1 MRTVGKRSW
10 VLYILLVC
18 FIVGCGFLVFK
29 IVRYGSTWVTQAYNG
44 HIYAED
50 ATAVTGNV
58 YDRKGT
64 LLATTIN
71 GERIYN
77 DDETI
82 RRAMLHTV
90 GDSSGY
96 IGTSVQ
102 SLLRAKLMGFNI
114 FTGLNRT
121 PLTEIGFNNM
131 KLSLDADIC
140 RVAYNA
146 LGGYNGAVLV
156 YNYKNGEML
165 CKVSKPSYDPGVV
178 PYDLLTNSYYE
189 GVFVDNTISSSYTPG
204 SIFKVVTA
212 ACAMEYFDD
221 WDTRTYTCEQYMR
234 YEEGNISCL
243 GYHGT
248 LNIEQAMEYSCNCYF
263 AKLAIELGYDRLQR
277 TAEELGFNRSFSF
290 TDFTTGE
297 SLINL
302 TSSTKDVFIGWAGVG
317 QYTDTVNPMHYMCLM
332 GAIANGG
339 SFTEPT
345 VTTDKIFG
353 SVGSKTKLMSRTTAD
368 NLKDLLRKDV
378 AYYYGDSMFP
388 YGWEVCAKTGTAEV
402 GNGAEPNAW
411 IVGFSSNEAYPYAFV
426 VCVENGG
433 SGYDVAGGVASTVL
447 RAIDNQ

>member
-1 MRTVGKRSW
+1 MRTVGKRSL
-10 VLYILLVC
+10 VLYILLAC
-18 FIVGCGFLVFK
+18 FIAGCGFLAFK
-29 IVRYGSTWVTQAYNG
+29 IITNGSSWVTQAYNG

-50 ATAVTGNV
+50 ATAVTGNI
-58 YDRKGT
+58 YDRNKN
-64 LLATTIN
+64 LLATTVD

-82 RRAMLHTV
+82 RKALLHTV

-102 SLLRAKLMGFNI
+102 SLLRAKLMGYNI

-131 KLSLDADIC
+131 TLSLDANIC

-146 LGGYNGAVLV
+146 LGSYNGAVLV
-156 YNYKNGEML
+156 YNYQTGEII
-165 CKVSKPSYDPGVV
+165 CKVSKPSYDPGAV
-178 PYDLLTNSYYE
+178 PSDLLTNSCYD

-204 SIFKVVTA
+204 SIFKIVTA

-221 WDTRTYTCEQYMR
+221 WATRTYTCNQVMEFDD
-234 YEEGNISCL
+234 GDITCL
-243 GYHGT
+243 GNHGT

-263 AKLAIELGYDRLQR
+263 AQLAIELGAERLQD
-277 TAEELGFNRSFSF
+277 TAEDLGFNRSFSF

-302 TSSTKDVFIGWAGVG
+302 TSSTKDVFVGWAGVG
-317 QYTDTVNPMHYMCLM
+317 QYTDTVNPMHYLCLM

-339 SFTEPT
+339 SFVEPT
-345 VTTDKIFG
+345 VTTDSIFG
-353 SVGSKTKLMSRTTAD
+353 TTGSKTKLMNSTMAS

-378 AYYYGDSMFP
+378 EYYYGDSMFP
-388 YGWEVCAKTGTAEV
+388 SGWEVCAKTGTAEV
-402 GNGAEPNAW
+402 GDDAEPNAW
-411 IVGFSSNEAYPYAFV
+411 IVGFSSNTAYPYAFV
-426 VCVENGG
+426 ICVENGG
-433 SGYDVAGGVASTVL
+433 SGYSVAGGVASTVL
-447 RAIDNQ
+447 SAMAG